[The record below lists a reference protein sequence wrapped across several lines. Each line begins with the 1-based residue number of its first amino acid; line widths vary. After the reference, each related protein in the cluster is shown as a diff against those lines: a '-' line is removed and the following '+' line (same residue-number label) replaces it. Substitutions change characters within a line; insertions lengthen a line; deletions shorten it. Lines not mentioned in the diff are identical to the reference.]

1 MPRAAP
7 CPTIMKNLKLAW
19 YLALNDM
26 QFRYAR
32 SFIGPMWVALQMA
45 VFVLTLGFV
54 LSEVH
59 GAPIRTFIPFFAV
72 SLLFWTFL
80 NSSINEGMD
89 SLQAGAGLIKDRGIR
104 PVVPVLQTVLRNLL
118 IAFHCLAV
126 PALVLL
132 WFGGG
137 SLQGLVLAVPGMIL
151 FVAVTTLMTFCV
163 AGLGVRYRDIK
174 RIIETL
180 MLLGFL
186 ATPILWEPGVLRSS
200 GSYVLTFNPFAHLF
214 AVWRDPLLSGHFPTT
229 SFIVCLG
236 LLVIAG
242 LGAKLT
248 HRWLRN
254 AVFWL

>member
-1 MPRAAP
+1 
-7 CPTIMKNLKLAW
+7 MKNLTLAW

-45 VFVLTLGFV
+45 IFVLTLGFV

-80 NSSINEGMD
+80 SSSINEGME
-89 SLQAGAGLIKDRGIR
+89 SLQAGASLIKDRGIR
-104 PVVPVLQTVLRNLL
+104 PIVPVLQAVLRNLL
-118 IAFHCLAV
+118 IAFHCLIVPVAV
-126 PALVLL
+126 LV
-132 WFGGG
+132 WFGAG
-137 SLQGLVLAVPGMIL
+137 SLKGLAMALPGAAV
-151 FVAVTTLMTFCV
+151 FVAITTLMTLCV
-163 AGLGVRYRDIK
+163 AGLGVRYRDIR

-200 GSYVLTFNPFAHLF
+200 GSYVLTLNPFAHLF
-214 AVWRDPLLSGHFPTT
+214 AIWREPLLNGHFPVT
-229 SFIVCLG
+229 SFIVCLAI
-236 LLVIAG
+236 LVLVG
-242 LGAKLT
+242 LGAKFA
-248 HRWLRN
+248 HRWMRN